1 MYEPALPRGRICQI
15 GTVGI
20 SSPTSLLVL

>member
-1 MYEPALPRGRICQI
+1 MYEPALLKGQICQI